1 MGQPIELRG
10 IAVIGDVALFDTD
23 RSISGQDGESFSSEA
38 EARQG
43 TSFSARLARRIL
55 ASDPSVTSVFVASNQ
70 VTVGRSGG
78 WADTGAVGTV
88 IERFFLHY
96 DAR

>member
-1 MGQPIELRG
+1 VGQPIELRG

-43 TSFSARLARRIL
+43 TSFSARLAQRIF

-78 WADTGAVGTV
+78 WTDTVGVGTV

-96 DAR
+96 DGR